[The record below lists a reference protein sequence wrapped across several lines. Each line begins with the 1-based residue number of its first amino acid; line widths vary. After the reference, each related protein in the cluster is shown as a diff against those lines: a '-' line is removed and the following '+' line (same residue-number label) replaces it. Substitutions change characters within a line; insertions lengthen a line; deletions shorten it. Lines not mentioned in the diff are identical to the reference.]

1 MTKIVYNGCFGG
13 FSLSDAG
20 VRRYLELK
28 GIPFTEVE
36 YKELAYSRVRF
47 RIADLEDGSPDYF
60 SSYDIEDRADPVL
73 VQVVEELREE
83 ADGDC
88 ANLLIRELD
97 RGTRYRIQ
105 EYDGSEWVETEYDIE
120 WQVA

>member
-28 GIPFTEVE
+28 GIPFIEEEDDSWSWST
-36 YKELAYSRVRF
+36 VRF

-60 SSYDIEDRADPVL
+60 SCYDIEDRTDPAL
-73 VQVVEELREE
+73 IQVVEELREE

-88 ANLLIRELD
+88 ANLLIRELEP
-97 RGTRYRIQ
+97 GTKYRIQ
-105 EYDGSEWVETEYDIE
+105 EYDGSEWVETEYDID

>member
-1 MTKIVYNGCFGG
+1 MTKVVYNGCFGG
-13 FSLSDAG
+13 FSLSTAG

-28 GIPFTEVE
+28 GIPFIEEEDDSWSWST
-36 YKELAYSRVRF
+36 VRF

-60 SSYDIEDRADPVL
+60 SSYDIEDRADPIL
-73 VQVVEELREE
+73 VQVVEELGEE

>member
-1 MTKIVYNGCFGG
+1 
-13 FSLSDAG
+13 
-20 VRRYLELK
+20 LK
-28 GIPFTEVE
+28 GILFVEEE
-36 YKELAYSRVRF
+36 YKQLAYSRVRF

-60 SSYDIEDRADPVL
+60 SCYDIEDRADPAL

>member
-1 MTKIVYNGCFGG
+1 MTKVVYNGCFGG

-28 GIPFTEVE
+28 GILFVEEE
-36 YKELAYSRVRF
+36 YKKLAYSGVRF
-47 RIADLEDGSPDYF
+47 RIGYDEDDSPDYF
-60 SSYDIEDRADPVL
+60 SCYDIEDRADPIL
-73 VQVVEELREE
+73 VQVVEELGEE
-83 ADGDC
+83 ANGHC

>member
-36 YKELAYSRVRF
+36 YKELSYSRVRF
-47 RIADLEDGSPDYF
+47 CIADLEDGSPDYF